1 MTVISSLVFL
11 VSDISAVADIFIILR
26 FVFNKTPVRKVWAYI
41 LFAALFAVNA
51 FAIAPALSRYLYDYD
66 GFADMISAALLIA
79 ASYALFDDRR
89 QTRTFFTVIICD
101 CTVEMFYSLFAQYT
115 GDNLILE
122 KLIITVFH
130 LVLAAGIALASRRS
144 DINVLPE
151 VFSGVPKW
159 IWAALLLFE
168 LTCYYKEFG
177 DAASWYRVLYTIS
190 SAAVIMLALY
200 LIFKIFW
207 LVRKQNGILEQLE
220 TNRSY
225 GERLITDDAQLRA
238 FRHDYK
244 NHVIV
249 INSLLSAGRTD
260 EAREYLSSLSDS
272 MDGIVNRISSGN
284 FVADA
289 LLNNK
294 AIAALAGGGELR
306 FEGRIPESVIPNA
319 DLCVILANLLD
330 NAIEAI
336 RKNPADKRTVTVTA
350 GINKNDF
357 FLKIENPAP
366 FAVDTKTTKTD
377 KRNHGFGIKNARRAA
392 ERNDGAL
399 VTTVADGVFRA
410 SVTCAI

>member
-1 MTVISSLVFL
+1 
-11 VSDISAVADIFIILR
+11 
-26 FVFNKTPVRKVWAYI
+26 
-41 LFAALFAVNA
+41 
-51 FAIAPALSRYLYDYD
+51 
-66 GFADMISAALLIA
+66 
-79 ASYALFDDRR
+79 
-89 QTRTFFTVIICD
+89 
-101 CTVEMFYSLFAQYT
+101 
-115 GDNLILE
+115 
-122 KLIITVFH
+122 
-130 LVLAAGIALASRRS
+130 
-144 DINVLPE
+144 
-151 VFSGVPKW
+151 
-159 IWAALLLFE
+159 E

-190 SAAVIMLALY
+190 SAAVIILALY

-272 MDGIVNRISSGN
+272 IDGIVSRISSGN

-294 AIAALAGGGELR
+294 AIAALASDGELR
-306 FEGRIPESVIPNA
+306 FEGRIPESVVPNA
-319 DLCVILANLLD
+319 DLCAILANLLD
-330 NAIEAI
+330 NAIETI
-336 RKNPADKRTVTVTA
+336 RKNPADKRTITVTA

-366 FAVDTKTTKTD
+366 FSVDTKTTKTD
-377 KRNHGFGIKNARRAA
+377 KRNHGLGIKNARRAA
-392 ERNDGAL
+392 ERNDGTL

-410 SVTCAI
+410 FVTCTI